1 MGAIMDSRLSMRLSG
16 SGCGP
21 PPWDLAE
28 NNAKTA
34 ARITSKLDTA
44 IPQVDEGCAL
54 LFRSDPVNFGDFTS
68 ENSDIF
74 GPFLAF

>member
-1 MGAIMDSRLSMRLSG
+1 MGAIMESRLSLRLGGRGWS
-16 SGCGP
+16 SARWQLP
-21 PPWDLAE
+21 E

-54 LFRSDPVNFGDFTS
+54 LFRSDPINFGYFTS
-68 ENSDIF
+68 
-74 GPFLAF
+74 

>member
-1 MGAIMDSRLSMRLSG
+1 MGAIMFSRLSLRLSCG
-16 SGCGP
+16 GCGP
-21 PPWDLAE
+21 PPWELPE

-44 IPQVDEGCAL
+44 IPQVDEGCAF

-68 ENSDIF
+68 ENSDIL
-74 GPFLAF
+74 GPYLHI